1 MLLKIQESND
11 RVQHIS
17 YAMIYTTPSPPPPQK
32 KKSTMFLKIL
42 KWNTLGGTILTKE
55 TKKCLKNN
63 NCEDVS
69 INMNVWIKCIHCPAS
84 TSINMSC
91 TTTVPTM
98 ADTSPLLTLF
108 NRGWRWWWWGCC
120 WTSWTLDQ
128 KVWVAIYFFMRNL
141 AWFLGKKS
149 FYLAIFISHLKNF
162 PQLTQ
167 QSEHMWSWNRVH

>member
-1 MLLKIQESND
+1 MVQFWLKKQ
-11 RVQHIS
+11 
-17 YAMIYTTPSPPPPQK
+17 
-32 KKSTMFLKIL
+32 
-42 KWNTLGGTILTKE
+42 
-55 TKKCLKNN
+55 KKCLKNN

-141 AWFLGKKS
+141 AWFLGFWKKILY
-149 FYLAIFISHLKNF
+149 FYQSSKKFSTTYTTKWTYVVLK
-162 PQLTQ
+162 QGSLT
-167 QSEHMWSWNRVH
+167 NRCYNQPSLV